1 MNKTGEARK
10 QAAQNIINQLSNKT
24 DLGKDVKQ
32 AKPEIKQQVLNDTVS
47 ILQKIVN
54 LNIPNSTDLNILGP
68 ASNILDSRNTKSW
81 TNMNVS

>member
-1 MNKTGEARK
+1 VNKTGEARK

-32 AKPEIKQQVLNDTVS
+32 PKTEIKQQVLNDTVS
-47 ILQKIVN
+47 ILQTIVN
-54 LNIPNSTDLNILGP
+54 LNIPDSNLNILGP